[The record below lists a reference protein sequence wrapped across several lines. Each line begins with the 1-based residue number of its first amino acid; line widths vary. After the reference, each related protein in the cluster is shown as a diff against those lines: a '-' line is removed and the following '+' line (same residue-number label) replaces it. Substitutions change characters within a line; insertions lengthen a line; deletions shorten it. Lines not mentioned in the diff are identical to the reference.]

1 MILLRKF
8 FSLCFISLACS
19 LASQEVQWG
28 GLSYISQNND
38 VSESF
43 PYSNKLENLLR
54 GKVLS
59 PNLKS
64 MSEGLPYAITFGGRD
79 SYRDGSLSQILA
91 LESENVNSI
100 DFVVGE
106 EIKCL
111 TTYSLSLQ
119 SILYSPSDQ
128 SILKIDPFFKRRM
141 YLSDK
146 QSDMSCKDMDP
157 KLHLLRF
164 LSFYLDKDYSNDEE
178 AVLLGLSEG
187 EMLERVLEESEI
199 ELLVSNESSL
209 LGEFFLSLNALDL
222 DAIKNSNFY
231 VGISEVSFEELADKQ
246 LSGADEGFTENNYY
260 SDFFGFKPNSF
271 KVAIGQQFVKNFS
284 KTFNFPLV
292 PFVKGRALGREIAL
306 KFADSTELL
315 NLKLPELDWGFHIK
329 VRGFKKVKLDETN
342 LREAFAF
349 AAFSTVT
356 FENVG
361 IKAFTSIDVKNV
373 YSVTY
378 NKGDGIDN
386 WENFNG
392 SLFKSHSDYISNLQQ
407 PDKAWYPKNSN
418 MKKKDFNKHR
428 KTVLEKIGIKI

>member
-1 MILLRKF
+1 
-8 FSLCFISLACS
+8 
-19 LASQEVQWG
+19 
-28 GLSYISQNND
+28 
-38 VSESF
+38 
-43 PYSNKLENLLR
+43 
-54 GKVLS
+54 
-59 PNLKS
+59 
-64 MSEGLPYAITFGGRD
+64 
-79 SYRDGSLSQILA
+79 
-91 LESENVNSI
+91 
-100 DFVVGE
+100 
-106 EIKCL
+106 
-111 TTYSLSLQ
+111 
-119 SILYSPSDQ
+119 
-128 SILKIDPFFKRRM
+128 M

-146 QSDMSCKDMDP
+146 QGDMSCKDMDP

-284 KTFNFPLV
+284 KTFNYPLV

-329 VRGFKKVKLDETN
+329 VRGFKKVKLDETS

-349 AAFSTVT
+349 AAFSSVT

-418 MKKKDFNKHR
+418 MKKKDFNNHR
-428 KTVLEKIGIKI
+428 KIVLEKIGIKI